1 MTVPKNM
8 RPLKSEEVDN
18 LSTSI
23 QSMVSRVDEKKSVLM
38 RLLTELVQ
46 QYVFDSRKTS
56 IERNIKI
63 VNKIVEK
70 NAKNIQ
76 LAFQDGI
83 TENMISD
90 VVESATKGRTSSN
103 EIRKNLSKLVKDSIE
118 KKLVSDSDEKQIF
131 KIGKEGEIIAT
142 SAVSSLSSSFLKGL
156 NSYVSSSIRTKVRST
171 IHTQLSNKLKV
182 TGTIRNNVGVKV
194 TLSKYGT
201 IASNLVRGRYK
212 LNPSVFKKDTKDKIS
227 TTRITKSSD
236 QIGVFKNLMGKV
248 FSHQNKEVK
257 TTISS
262 VLEKGTTKILV
273 FFFGPIGFL
282 AVGAFKL
289 LTTLTKIGTF
299 ILKTALKTVGFV
311 IKGVSKAVGG
321 IFRGLKALATSTVK
335 LIGKTISLI
344 YSTMKWSIQKMLPL
358 IKTPAGMF
366 ILGYIAGFFYKHV
379 ILRLLP
385 KGSIGELT
393 KRIVDMVWGVYLN
406 TKTRILG
413 AMSEGL
419 AKVSDTASDIM
430 SKINI
435 DSVRNVVE
443 KYKNFL
449 RRNDISS
456 SLETID
462 KFGYFFEDYLLP
474 TLNFVK
480 DTIIVTTAS
489 IAGASVGTKIGL
501 WVGSVIPG
509 LGTIGGGVLGGLI
522 GSVVASLSAESFLS
536 TFPKDKEEKKLKVQ
550 KYQRMVGAY
559 SSNDISLGSILPAV
573 APRSVQTAGK
583 VNIDGSEVDAGEYY
597 KSIQME
603 ASELD
608 KDMGISMSEEDANF
622 VSNIAHAI
630 DSEFDDMDMDVFKN
644 RGIGK
649 DGFADPNCDAQKSVK
664 SKTFLSINPDDYKT
678 GDYSKYST
686 SFDWKG
692 EVPRNDYVLLKL
704 MRAIK
709 AREMLTNVKAGRMTV
724 PQFRNALMAYAS
736 TLPSSMI
743 KTIESMD
750 DRIKN
755 AKIQESTLQ
764 NYRGRAIPTV
774 SLYDPDQEV
783 KSLQDMFIRASD
795 IDTKES
801 ENEISAINKY
811 MMENYGNILGSLKK
825 EGITV
830 PAEMEYEYRSMCAA
844 YLRQMF
850 YQGKLDGNHNDD
862 INRTLAGFIR
872 RRRGIE
878 SKHLKI
884 ETAVG
889 QKIKSTGSARGDSLV
904 GHVNDTI
911 SKLNDVSQKLND
923 MKVKVS
929 QQAMDRQIRLAK
941 EKQALRDKKNKEKLV
956 ENTAQEAG
964 SMKKSIRKMVDE
976 KKNQK
981 SAPSVTIIGS
991 GEKDHDPDA
1000 E

>member
-83 TENMISD
+83 TEKMISE
-90 VVESATKGRTSSN
+90 VVESATKGRTSNN

-131 KIGKEGEIIAT
+131 KIEKDGKIIAA
-142 SAVSSLSSSFLKGL
+142 SAVSSLSSSFLNGL
-156 NSYVSSSIRTKVRST
+156 NSYVSSSIRTKVKST
-171 IHTQLSNKLKV
+171 IQTQLSNKLKV
-182 TGTIRNNVGVKV
+182 TGTIHNNVGVKA

-201 IASNLVRGRYK
+201 IASNLVRGKYK

-289 LTTLTKIGTF
+289 LTTLTRIGTF

-311 IKGVSKAVGG
+311 IKGVSKVVGG
-321 IFRGLKALATSTVK
+321 IFRGLTTLATSTVK

-344 YSTMKWSIQKMLPL
+344 YSTMTWSIQKMLPL

-393 KRIVDMVWGVYLN
+393 KRIADMVWGVYMN

-413 AMSEGL
+413 AMSEEF
-419 AKVSDTASDIM
+419 AKVSEGISGLSARIDID
-430 SKINI
+430 KIKNCV
-435 DSVRNVVE
+435 DA
-443 KYKNFL
+443 YKNFL
-449 RRNDISS
+449 NRNDVAKNLDLLDSV
-456 SLETID
+456 TNAM
-462 KFGYFFEDYLLP
+462 EDVIMPAL
-474 TLNFVK
+474 TLIR
-480 DTIIVTTAS
+480 DTVVVGATS
-489 IAGASVGTKIGL
+489 VAGAAAGAK
-501 WVGSVIPG
+501 
-509 LGTIGGGVLGGLI
+509 LGGLI
-522 GSVVASLSAESFLS
+522 GSFFPGLGNVIGAAIGGLLGSFIGASLAENFL
-536 TFPKDKEEKKLKVQ
+536 DKFRMEYDEKKAKIRKFSKVTST
-550 KYQRMVGAY
+550 Y
-559 SSNDISLGSILPAV
+559 STADDTLGSLFPSIMPKHIK
-573 APRSVQTAGK
+573 SAGK
-583 VNIDGSEVDAGEYY
+583 VKIDDKEQDAAEYY
-597 KSIQME
+597 KNIQDR
-603 ASELD
+603 ANELD
-608 KDMGISMSEEDANF
+608 MKLGIGMSDSDADF
-622 VSNIAHAI
+622 VSNVAQAIDNEFNSITQEMVANRGI
-630 DSEFDDMDMDVFKN
+630 DSEGYANLENEM
-644 RGIGK
+644 
-649 DGFADPNCDAQKSVK
+649 QKKARES
-664 SKTFLSINPDDYKT
+664 TFISTNPDDYKT
-678 GDYSKYST
+678 GDYSNYSNKF
-686 SFDWKG
+686 SWFDNP
-692 EVPRNDYVLLKL
+692 PRNDYVMLRL
-704 MRAIK
+704 MRAVN
-709 AREMLTNVKAGRMTV
+709 ARQLLTNVKSGKISVSM
-724 PQFRNALMAYAS
+724 FRKL
-736 TLPSSMI
+736 
-743 KTIESMD
+743 
-750 DRIKN
+750 
-755 AKIQESTLQ
+755 
-764 NYRGRAIPTV
+764 
-774 SLYDPDQEV
+774 
-783 KSLQDMFIRASD
+783 LQDNATKLPVRLSKRIEEIDNPTYRKYVSGGMGPGVMVDMPRDRNQDLSEVLRMRNDATEIDTSIAEKETTEINSFLSPAFFKALKRNLEKEKIDFNESD
-795 IDTKES
+795 IDRYRAKF
-801 ENEISAINKY
+801 AMYLKHKY
-811 MMENYGNILGSLKK
+811 
-825 EGITV
+825 
-830 PAEMEYEYRSMCAA
+830 
-844 YLRQMF
+844 
-850 YQGKLDGNHNDD
+850 YQGELNDAHRAEIAKTLFDYVRETNSLMADKKKLEIAVNG
-862 INRTLAGFIR
+862 R
-872 RRRGIE
+872 
-878 SKHLKI
+878 I
-884 ETAVG
+884 ET
-889 QKIKSTGSARGDSLV
+889 TGSKNADTLLSLTTDIK
-904 GHVNDTI
+904 N
-911 SKLNDVSQKLND
+911 KLTDVSNKLGG
-923 MKVKVS
+923 MKTRVS

-941 EKQALRDKKNKEKLV
+941 EKQALRDKKNKEKLL
-956 ENTAQEAG
+956 ENTVQEAG